1 MKLKEV
7 VRWILNNYHPK
18 GRWIVGAAKM
28 PRREASRYISSA
40 WYLLVQ
46 LLNLPLKFH
55 LSKLSRNEKRFW
67 IPSQK
72 QWISKDIPSYGSQS
86 KRSKFAIHWFG
97 EYQLTITLIWFLN
110 QDTFNSILFSFTLFF
125 KSKDLLA
132 KLFWR
137 CD

>member
-1 MKLKEV
+1 MNIKQLSPEGEV
-7 VRWILNNYHPK
+7 NSGGGENAETRSVE
-18 GRWIVGAAKM
+18 V
-28 PRREASRYISSA
+28 YIA

-46 LLNLPLKFH
+46 LLHLPLKFH